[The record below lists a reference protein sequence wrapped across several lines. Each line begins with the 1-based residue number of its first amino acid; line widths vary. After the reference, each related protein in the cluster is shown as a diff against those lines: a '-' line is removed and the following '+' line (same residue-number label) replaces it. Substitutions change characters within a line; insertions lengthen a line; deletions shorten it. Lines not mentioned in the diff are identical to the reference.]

1 MQLTL
6 NITLRA
12 AIVFIC
18 DDICEKLIVIG
29 FPHVG
34 SQKGEGFLK

>member
-12 AIVFIC
+12 AIVLIC
-18 DDICEKLIVIG
+18 DDICAKLIVIG
-29 FPHVG
+29 FPNVG